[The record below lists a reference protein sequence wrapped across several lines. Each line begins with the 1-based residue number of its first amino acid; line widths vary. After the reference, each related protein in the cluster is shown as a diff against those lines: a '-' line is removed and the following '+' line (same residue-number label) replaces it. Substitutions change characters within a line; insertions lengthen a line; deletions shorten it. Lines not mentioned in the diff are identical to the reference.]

1 MGHHRLG
8 VAGAQGPWSTSRVTN
23 VTNDHLVV
31 TLEPRHVVGPE
42 GGALQRGHVLGV
54 AIEGHLRL
62 GRFFVELQMKAR
74 NYLCLLHTLL
84 VELSPTFR
92 ESLQNI

>member
-1 MGHHRLG
+1 MSQL
-8 VAGAQGPWSTSRVTN
+8 SRVTT
-23 VTNDHLVV
+23 VTCHVSQHLVV

-54 AIEGHLRL
+54 ALEGHLRL
-62 GRFFVELQMKAR
+62 GRLFVELQMKAR

-92 ESLQNI
+92 ESLQNIL